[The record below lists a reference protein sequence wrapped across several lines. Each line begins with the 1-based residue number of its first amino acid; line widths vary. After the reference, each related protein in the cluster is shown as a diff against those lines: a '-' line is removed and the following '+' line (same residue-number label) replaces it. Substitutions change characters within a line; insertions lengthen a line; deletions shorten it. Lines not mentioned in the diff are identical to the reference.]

1 MIATGLKKAHFTA
14 VPCVVKN
21 YLLLNQ
27 LTMRASL
34 LLICVAALMVCA
46 HARVHKPKRCVVVGH
61 PDCPLLYPRPHH
73 RHPRDTNWQRNVGRG
88 QVFGTLGSTD
98 DAIFGRGGYRQDI
111 FNNQHGRLQ
120 GEGYGTRVLG
130 AGGDSSI
137 LGGKLNWNN
146 ANQNVRAGL
155 DVHKQIG
162 GHSGMKLTGDGV
174 WKLDHNTRF
183 VAGGNVQKQF
193 GHHRPEVGIQG
204 GIEHDF

>member
-1 MIATGLKKAHFTA
+1 M
-14 VPCVVKN
+14 
-21 YLLLNQ
+21 Q
-27 LTMRASL
+27 SL
-34 LLICVAALMVCA
+34 LLICVAALVACA
-46 HARVHKPKRCVVVGH
+46 HARVYSPKGCVAGH
-61 PDCPLLYPRPHH
+61 PDSIYCRSRRLDRQA
-73 RHPRDTNWQRNVGRG
+73 RDTNWQRNVGRG

-111 FNNQHGRLQ
+111 FNDHRGRLQ

-146 ANQNVRAGL
+146 ANENVRAGV
-155 DVHKQIG
+155 DIHKEIG
-162 GHSGMKLTGDGV
+162 GHSGVKLTGDGV

-193 GHHRPEVGIQG
+193 GHQRPELGIQG